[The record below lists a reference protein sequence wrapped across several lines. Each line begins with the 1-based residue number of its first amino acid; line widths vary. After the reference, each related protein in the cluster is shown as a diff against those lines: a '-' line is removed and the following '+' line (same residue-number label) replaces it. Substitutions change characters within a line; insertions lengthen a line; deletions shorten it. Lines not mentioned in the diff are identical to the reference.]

1 MNATPDTEAV
11 WKALSG
17 IPDPEFDL
25 NIVEMGLIYSVACTD
40 GNIAVTMTLTTQ
52 ACPSGGWIHEGVKQ
66 ALNSLEGAK
75 KVEVDMVFEPPWT
88 PEMLS
93 DDARRKL
100 GWAV

>member
-1 MNATPDTEAV
+1 MNESLNTETV
-11 WKALSG
+11 WEALRG

-25 NIVEMGLIYSVACTD
+25 NIVEMGLIYSVECTD

-75 KVEVDMVFEPPWT
+75 KVEVAMVFEPPWT
-88 PEMLS
+88 PEMLN
-93 DDARRKL
+93 DEARRKL
-100 GWAV
+100 GWDV